1 MELELVIEAIVTRVR
16 LAPAGPPARPVRR
29 GVTLA
34 PGNEG
39 RVLVADIEG

>member
-16 LAPAGPPARPVRR
+16 LEPAGAPAKPVRR

-39 RVLVADIEG
+39 KVLIVA